1 MQIHKVL
8 QFSYISFHIVK
19 SLHDNLIINIK
30 ATSFSTFNSIKFFLS
45 LFFFFLKASNIL
57 LRGPKFYFVRPKKI

>member
-45 LFFFFLKASNIL
+45 LFFVLKASNIL